1 MLGKAPWWCEK
12 LSPDIRKSIPG
23 CNSGGG
29 GGGDGVVQFVTNVL
43 SQDYTPIMQMIGDVS
58 YFIGLCFLIIFLS
71 RLHRHG
77 QNAQQM
83 MHRVSPLATGMY
95 LVSSVVLI
103 SFIPWLQM
111 LSNSFFYANTVL
123 SQGCNSNAPL
133 PSFFT
138 STNSFCPEMAYV
150 SDIQNASQGDQLGDA
165 IKYMAF
171 GTLMIVGVIS
181 FIRGM
186 MLLVR
191 IGEGQGQG
199 TTAKAMTHIFAGLVA
214 VNADNAYYLFMNVL
228 SSAASGT
235 DVSS

>member
-1 MLGKAPWWCEK
+1 MVGNGG
-12 LSPDIRKSIPG
+12 SDIPS
-23 CNSGGG
+23 NNLNGG
-29 GGGDGVVQFVTNVL
+29 GVVQFVTNVL
-43 SQDYTPIMQMIGDVS
+43 QQDYTPIMQMIGDVS
-58 YFIGLCFLIIFLS
+58 YFIGLCFFITFIM

-83 MHRVSPLATGMY
+83 MYRVSPMGTAMY
-95 LVSSVVLI
+95 LVASITLI
-103 SFIPWLQM
+103 SFIPQLHM
-111 LSNSFFYANTVL
+111 LSDSLFNVNNVL
-123 SQGCNSNAPL
+123 INNCMNQGPE

-138 STNSFCPEMAYV
+138 STNSFCPEMAY
-150 SDIQNASQGDQLGDA
+150 SADIQNAAPGDQINAA

-199 TTAKAMTHIFAGLVA
+199 TTAKAMTHIFAGLAA
-214 VNADNAYYLFMNVL
+214 VNADNLYYLAEGIMNQAGGIPNISVL
-228 SSAASGT
+228 PSSLPT
-235 DVSS
+235 